1 MASQL
6 FHETLLLGL
15 STNDE
20 GKKREKQE
28 EKKKLRGR
36 EIIAKFSSL
45 SSKQLFVSSN
55 LVKCLFD
62 VFP

>member
-28 EKKKLRGR
+28 EKKK
-36 EIIAKFSSL
+36 
-45 SSKQLFVSSN
+45 N
-55 LVKCLFD
+55 LEADKL
-62 VFP
+62 

>member
-1 MASQL
+1 MASKL

-15 STNDE
+15 SFNDA
-20 GKKREKQE
+20 GKREK
-28 EKKKLRGR
+28 EKKNRGR
-36 EIIAKFSSL
+36 EIIANTSSL
-45 SSKQLFVSSN
+45 SSEQLFMSSN